1 MFVFFANFSAL
12 FADAAPPAVPAA
24 GQPQGDPWMSLL
36 FMAPVILIFFW
47 FFLLR
52 PQQKQE
58 EKQRRMIDSL
68 EKNDRVLT
76 VGGIIGLIHLVDK
89 ETNEVVLKVD
99 DGNGTKIRFV
109 VQAIAQVF
117 PKDKDKDKEKSS

>member
-1 MFVFFANFSAL
+1 MFASFANCFLL
-12 FADAAPPAVPAA
+12 FAQAAEGPAGPAAP
-24 GQPQGDPWMSLL
+24 GQGTWDSLFL
-36 FMAPVILIFFW
+36 FLPLILIFFW

-58 EKQRRMIDSL
+58 EKQRKMIDSL

-76 VGGIIGLIHLVDK
+76 VGGLLGTIHHVDK
-89 ETNEVVLKVD
+89 ERNEVVLKVD

-109 VQAIAQVF
+109 LSAVHTVL
-117 PKDKDKDKEKSS
+117 PKE

>member
-1 MFVFFANFSAL
+1 MFAL
-12 FADAAPPAVPAA
+12 FAECFLLFAQAAEGPAAPPAA
-24 GQPQGDPWMSLL
+24 GPWDSLFL
-36 FMAPVILIFFW
+36 FLPLILIFFW

-58 EKQRRMIDSL
+58 EKQRKMIDSL

-76 VGGIIGLIHLVDK
+76 VGGLLGTIHLVDK
-89 ETNEVVLKVD
+89 EHNEVVLKVD

-109 VQAIAQVF
+109 LSAVHTVL
-117 PKDKDKDKEKSS
+117 PKE